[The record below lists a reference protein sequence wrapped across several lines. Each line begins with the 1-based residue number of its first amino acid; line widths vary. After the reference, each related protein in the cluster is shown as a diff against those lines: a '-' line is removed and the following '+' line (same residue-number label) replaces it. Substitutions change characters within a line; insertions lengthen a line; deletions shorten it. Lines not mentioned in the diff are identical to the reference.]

1 PFGPG
6 AYRRV
11 LAGSARVRD
20 EVAADYGVP
29 RELIRVLYNG
39 VDLERFH
46 PARRA
51 ALGRAARRALG
62 LADGERLCAAIGSGF
77 ARKGFDLLLRLWREA
92 PPSCSSAR
100 SPPWSWTTRRI
111 WSRSRARWLTPSA
124 PSTTPSRE
132 PPARAPRTSP
142 GTGTSMASKHC
153 WRRSPVADSAQ
164 AAPARRDPAT
174 AEPRYLRR
182 GRLRARVAPA

>member
-1 PFGPG
+1 
-6 AYRRV
+6 YRRV
-11 LAGSARVRD
+11 LAVSARVRD

-77 ARKGFDLLLRLWREA
+77 ARKGFDLLLRLWRPLAAVVVDDPEDLVA
-92 PPSCSSAR
+92 LAR
-100 SPPWSWTTRRI
+100 ALAHALGPEHDALARAA
-111 WSRSRARWLTPSA
+111 RARAEDFPWDRHLDGLEA
-124 PSTTPSRE
+124 LLAE
-132 PPARAPRTSP
+132 
-142 GTGTSMASKHC
+142 
-153 WRRSPVADSAQ
+153 VA
-164 AAPARRDPAT
+164 
-174 AEPRYLRR
+174 R
-182 GRLRARVAPA
+182 GR